1 MKKAAMAARVG
12 RNPDP
17 SDAFLWSV
25 FVMGYL

>member
-12 RNPDP
+12 NRDP